1 LDAYAGFTVRKWQF
15 SFGKQSI
22 WWAPNYEGSL
32 NYSNNAE
39 PVTMFRVSTVQP
51 LQLPWIAKYLGP
63 TKAEIFFGQLQ
74 GHRFIH
80 TFEGL
85 FGPHLDKQPY
95 IHGYKLAFKPTSN
108 FEFGVSVTTLW
119 GGSGSPITFRTFGR
133 SFLPSNVNPGEPLD
147 PGDRRT
153 GLDFKYRLPGLRK
166 WLTLYNDAMSEDELN
181 PIAYPRRSAHSPGL
195 YLSHVPGVPKLD
207 IRAEGYFTDL
217 PGLRFTGYYYANGRY
232 LNGYTNEGFILGH
245 TVGRQGRG
253 YTLKS
258 TYWFSP
264 RNTATLGYRHVKVNH
279 DFLLGGYIDDYFIK
293 SKWQIREEWN
303 VEGGVQYEHW
313 RYPLV
318 AVNQQTNISTTVGV
332 VFTPKWTIWKK

>member
-1 LDAYAGFTVRKWQF
+1 
-15 SFGKQSI
+15 
-22 WWAPNYEGSL
+22 
-32 NYSNNAE
+32 
-39 PVTMFRVSTVQP
+39 
-51 LQLPWIAKYLGP
+51 
-63 TKAEIFFGQLQ
+63 
-74 GHRFIH
+74 
-80 TFEGL
+80 
-85 FGPHLDKQPY
+85 
-95 IHGYKLAFKPTSN
+95 
-108 FEFGVSVTTLW
+108 
-119 GGSGSPITFRTFGR
+119 
-133 SFLPSNVNPGEPLD
+133 
-147 PGDRRT
+147 
-153 GLDFKYRLPGLRK
+153 
-166 WLTLYNDAMSEDELN
+166 
-181 PIAYPRRSAHSPGL
+181 
-195 YLSHVPGVPKLD
+195 
-207 IRAEGYFTDL
+207 
-217 PGLRFTGYYYANGRY
+217 